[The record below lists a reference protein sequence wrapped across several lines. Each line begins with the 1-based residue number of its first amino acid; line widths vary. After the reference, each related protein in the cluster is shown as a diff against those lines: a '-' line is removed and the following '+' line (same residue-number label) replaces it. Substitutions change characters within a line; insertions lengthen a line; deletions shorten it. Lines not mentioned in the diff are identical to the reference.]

1 MKNLITID
9 GPAASGKTSLSRHLA
24 YKLGWQWLSTGVFY
38 RGIAYLSLLKNV
50 HSEEQIVHLIKTLP
64 WSVRLDKE
72 QTRFIY
78 NEKDITSDIYT
89 NEVDKCAS
97 KLARFAQV
105 RQFLRPFQRHCYKE
119 SINGLVAEGRDCGTV
134 VFTSA
139 VLKVYLT
146 ASARIRA
153 QRRVVQRE
161 EGISLDEV
169 IDSQEKRDQ
178 QDITREASPLRQP
191 EGALIIDAGHENI
204 EKMVKKIYERYQ
216 ELVKIP

>member
-9 GPAASGKTSLSRHLA
+9 GPAASGKSSLSYHLA
-24 YKLGWQWLSTGVFY
+24 HRLGWQWLSTGVFY

-50 HSEEQIVHLIKTLP
+50 HSKKQIVHLIKTLP

-78 NEKDITSDIYT
+78 DAKDITSDIYT

-97 KLARFAQV
+97 KLARFAQI
-105 RQFLRPFQRHCYKE
+105 RQFLRPFQRACYKE
-119 SINGLVAEGRDCGTV
+119 SIKGLVAEGRDCGTV

-139 VLKVYLT
+139 ILKVYLT
-146 ASARIRA
+146 ANPKIRA
-153 QRRVVQRE
+153 QRRANQRE
-161 EGISLDEV
+161 ETISLDEV
-169 IDSQEKRDQ
+169 IDSQKKRDQ
-178 QDITREASPLRQP
+178 QDINREESPLRQP
-191 EGALIIDAGHENI
+191 EGALIIDAGQVHI
-204 EKMVKKIYERYQ
+204 EKMVKKVYERYQ